1 MRREPTSIG
10 GSEPPAEGAGDP
22 RLRWYPA
29 RWRARYGDEFAA
41 LLDDEYG
48 GHLPVTARWALVAG
62 GLRERARQSGLSGD
76 SASPADALNA
86 GVLMVL
92 VAWTVFAGAGASFA
106 KFSEHFDQALAHQ
119 AGAHHVPDVAFSV
132 IQAVAAV
139 VAGTVLVGLLLALPA
154 LARYLGRGGWVHVR
168 RPVRRASAV
177 TVLTALVTVPVLV
190 WAHALTPP
198 QRNGFH
204 WYGAL
209 FLAWTGLIAVTA
221 ALWLVVAVAVGGR
234 LRLSPA
240 TLRAE
245 AMLAAVVA
253 VGMALMVGATVV
265 WWAAMA
271 NAAPAFLRASPGGA
285 PGSSWDL
292 WLVATV
298 AVMVVG
304 LGVASCGLVRAA
316 RARARMRAA

>member
-1 MRREPTSIG
+1 MRREPTPTG
-10 GSEPPAEGAGDP
+10 GSEAPAVGAGDP

-48 GHLPVTARWALVAG
+48 GHLPITARWALVVG
-62 GLRERARQSGLSGD
+62 GLRERGRQSGLTGD
-76 SASPADALNA
+76 SAAPADALNA

-92 VAWTVFAGAGASFA
+92 AAWTAFAGAGASFA

-132 IQAVAAV
+132 LQAVAAV
-139 VAGTVLVGLLLALPA
+139 VGGTVVVGLVLALPA
-154 LARYLGRGGWVHVR
+154 LVRYLRAEGWAHLR
-168 RPVRRASAV
+168 RPVRRASAA
-177 TVLTALVTVPVLV
+177 TALTATVTVPVLV

-198 QRNGFH
+198 QRSGFH

-209 FLAWTGLIAVTA
+209 FLAWAGLIAVTA
-221 ALWLVVAVAVGGR
+221 VLWLVVAVAAGR
-234 LRLSPA
+234 RLQLSPA

-245 AMLAAVVA
+245 ATLAAVVA
-253 VGMALMVGATVV
+253 VGMAAMVGATVV

-271 NAAPAFLRASPGGA
+271 NAAPAFLQASPGGA

-298 AVMVVG
+298 AVMVVA
-304 LGVASCGLVRAA
+304 LGVASCGLVRGA
-316 RARARMRAA
+316 RAWARMRVA